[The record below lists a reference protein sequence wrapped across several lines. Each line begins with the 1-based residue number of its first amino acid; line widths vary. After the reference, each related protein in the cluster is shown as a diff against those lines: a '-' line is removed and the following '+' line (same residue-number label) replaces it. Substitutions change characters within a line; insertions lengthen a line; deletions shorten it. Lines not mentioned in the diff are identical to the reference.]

1 MILNKFKKKNKTAS
15 TTGNRSLMIKMVSSY
30 SVFLL
35 IIIILFWGLY
45 YTNLNSVRDEYNI
58 QNRAASTRD
67 VEYFEQD
74 VYIMEMFC
82 RQLLQNSNFRS
93 IMNLKET
100 DRFFF
105 EQGAEVRF
113 SLAIDIYPESLLP
126 IKEVFAYLPLTDH
139 IVSPTTFCSSSFFY
153 EKWRHYPTE
162 EYENWINTLNDD
174 NNRYQFIPMD
184 AWTPYDT
191 SRSYMYILDLDD
203 LYFTESNAYVC
214 FVIDSEKLSKRFPI
228 LSSATDNRFLSVLD
242 GNGESIY
249 TTDDINWET
258 IQLPAEE
265 EDFSNIRL
273 NGKSVTLDKYYSE
286 ESGYTYYYVFPS
298 FHTDN
303 SSINRFI
310 LFMVAVLLLSIFGG
324 LLITRLSRRN
334 IAPIIELDEEL
345 QTANAEKYQLQEV
358 VEMQRPIITSSYIQ
372 SLLTGTLSS
381 EDEVPYIRKHL
392 ELADGEYN
400 YNVLYAVAYNNSETA
415 QGNLPYGKESLNQEE
430 FDKLLRSSLHSF
442 LGEPF
447 FCFSPAD
454 RTYAILICHEKGD
467 DDSSLLM
474 DIQSKM
480 VRLHEHLLDNYGI
493 WIFAGIGRTTDSLMH
508 VWECYD
514 QASEA
519 ISYTTQNYFFFPYE
533 IIKKKSNAF
542 YYPPEISTKLI
553 HFITSGN
560 TTQVLEL
567 FNLIHQE
574 NIEERSL
581 PINLLKYLLSDI
593 RNTLLKAR
601 FALPANADP
610 EIVADLD
617 ARFNEHLSFK
627 LCEDLALILC
637 RLFTTEGEE
646 DNLIATIEKYIKQN
660 YTDPSMGL
668 NKISDEFRISESYFS
683 HMFKEKTGVNFSTY
697 LENIRMTEA
706 ARLIQTTDVSLNE
719 LYIAVGYNNSTSFRR
734 AFKKVY
740 GVTPSAMRENKP
752 RDLT

>member
-1 MILNKFKKKNKTAS
+1 
-15 TTGNRSLMIKMVSSY
+15 MVSSY

-35 IIIILFWGLY
+35 IIVILFWGLY
-45 YTNLNSVRDEYNI
+45 YTNLNSVEDEYNI
-58 QNRAASTRD
+58 QNRASAIRD

-74 VYIMEMFC
+74 IYIMEMFC
-82 RQLLQNSNFRS
+82 RQLLQNSSFRS
-93 IMNLKET
+93 IMNLKQT
-100 DRFFF
+100 DTFFF
-105 EQGAEVRF
+105 DQGGEVRF
-113 SLAIDIYPESLLP
+113 SLAIDIYPETLLP
-126 IKEVFAYLPLTDH
+126 IKEVFVYLPLTDH
-139 IVSPTTFCSSSFFY
+139 IVSPTSFCSSSFFY
-153 EKWRHYPTE
+153 DKWRHYPAD
-162 EYENWINTLNDD
+162 EYENWISILTDNDSH
-174 NNRYQFIPMD
+174 YQFIPMD
-184 AWTPYDT
+184 TWTPHANT
-191 SRSYMYILDLDD
+191 RTYMYILDLND
-203 LYFTESNAYVC
+203 LYFTDANANVC

-228 LSSATDNRFLSVLD
+228 IDTNETYRFLSVTD
-242 GNGESIY
+242 KNGKTIY
-249 TTDDINWET
+249 AADDINRDSFE
-258 IQLPAEE
+258 LPANED
-265 EDFSNIRL
+265 DFSTIRL
-273 NGKSVTLDKYYSE
+273 SGKSVTLNKYCSE
-286 ESGYTYYYVFPS
+286 ENGYTYYYFFPA
-298 FHTDN
+298 FHTN
-303 SSINRFI
+303 ANTIMRSALFI
-310 LFMVAVLLLSIFGG
+310 ATVFLLFIFGG
-324 LLITRLSRRN
+324 MLITRLSRRN

-345 QTANAEKYQLQEV
+345 QSANAEKYHLQEV

-372 SLLTGTLSS
+372 RLLTGNLSS
-381 EDEVPYIRKHL
+381 EDEIPYIRKHL
-392 ELADGEYN
+392 DLAEGQYS

-415 QGNLPYGKESLNQEE
+415 QGNLPYGKDSLNDEE
-430 FDKLLRSSLHSF
+430 FEKLLHASLHSF

-447 FCFSPAD
+447 FCFSPSD
-454 RTYAILICHEKGD
+454 RTYAILVCHEKEETEGD
-467 DDSSLLM
+467 LLM
-474 DIQSKM
+474 DIQSKI
-480 VRLHEHLLDNYGI
+480 VRLHNHLLDNYGI
-493 WIFAGIGRTTDSLMH
+493 WIFAGIGRTTDSLLH

-560 TTQVLEL
+560 TAQVLEL

-601 FALPANADP
+601 FTLPTNIDP
-610 EIVADLD
+610 DIVADLD

-637 RLFTTEGEE
+637 KLFTNEGDDE
-646 DNLIATIEKYIKQN
+646 NLIATIEKYIKRN

-697 LENIRMTEA
+697 LEDIRMAEA
-706 ARLIQTTDVSLNE
+706 ARLIQTSEIGLNE

-740 GVTPSAMRENKP
+740 GITPSAMRDNGDK
-752 RDLT
+752 TS